1 MLPIAFKDINS
12 VNEYVYMS
20 EWLSFHGEPM
30 SSPKFELQVF
40 INFYNFLLTR
50 SPLINKRKKLSGS
63 IQVHPAFEKHT

>member
-1 MLPIAFKDINS
+1 
-12 VNEYVYMS
+12 
-20 EWLSFHGEPM
+20 M